1 MLRSRGRAVHNSA
14 AEDQIF
20 PARNGHDAAIYAF
33 GGSTFFVLLLVGA
46 GVVLSPKQA
55 SAVPSFARQTGQPCA
70 TCHTA
75 FPELTPYG
83 REFKLRG
90 YTAGGTRCG
99 NVAAQ
104 DAETQIPIAGMWTS
118 GFTHLQKGMP
128 PGPGATGNDNLAVG
142 QVSAFFGGQVYCN
155 IGAFIQGTYSRVDE
169 NVSLDL
175 TDLRY
180 ANTGKV
186 RGIDFAYGVTVNNSP
201 TVQDVWNTTPI
212 FSFPYIS
219 SDFAPS
225 PGAATM
231 IEGTFA
237 GRAGGTGGYVWI
249 NNLIYAE
256 FTAYQ
261 SFDPGTLTSLGL
273 DPGDGTPRFEAVAP
287 YWRVALEKTWDK
299 NSFMLGTFGM
309 FANLQPTV
317 GGGPMGDL
325 LAFPGITD
333 PFTDVGVDT
342 QYQYI
347 GDVHAFTFRASYIN
361 ENQRLNG
368 EFGAGASSNHTDEL
382 NSFKASASYI
392 YNHTITFTGGYF
404 NTWGTSDVLLF
415 TGAGFTTGS
424 PNSDGWTFDLA
435 YLPFSYGGPRIWP
448 WLNARIGI
456 TYTHYNRFDGSV
468 NNVDQTPGRTAQD
481 NDTTFVYTWVAF

>member
-1 MLRSRGRAVHNSA
+1 M
-14 AEDQIF
+14 
-20 PARNGHDAAIYAF
+20 
-33 GGSTFFVLLLVGA
+33 
-46 GVVLSPKQA
+46 
-55 SAVPSFARQTGQPCA
+55 PSFARQTGQPCA

-104 DAETQIPIAGMWTS
+104 DAETQIPISGMWTS
-118 GFTHLQKGMP
+118 EFTHLQKGLP
-128 PGPGATGNDNLAVG
+128 PGPGFTGNDNVAVG

-273 DPGDGTPRFEAVAP
+273 DPGDGTPRF
-287 YWRVALEKTWDK
+287 
-299 NSFMLGTFGM
+299 M
-309 FANLQPTV
+309 
-317 GGGPMGDL
+317 
-325 LAFPGITD
+325 
-333 PFTDVGVDT
+333 
-342 QYQYI
+342 
-347 GDVHAFTFRASYIN
+347 
-361 ENQRLNG
+361 
-368 EFGAGASSNHTDEL
+368 
-382 NSFKASASYI
+382 
-392 YNHTITFTGGYF
+392 
-404 NTWGTSDVLLF
+404 
-415 TGAGFTTGS
+415 
-424 PNSDGWTFDLA
+424 
-435 YLPFSYGGPRIWP
+435 GPRPIGALP
-448 WLNARIGI
+448 SKRRGTRIHSCSAPSACLQI
-456 TYTHYNRFDGSV
+456 FNPR
-468 NNVDQTPGRTAQD
+468 
-481 NDTTFVYTWVAF
+481 

>member
-1 MLRSRGRAVHNSA
+1 MLRSSCRAVHNSA
-14 AEDQIF
+14 AE

-33 GGSTFFVLLLVGA
+33 GGSTVFALLLVGA

-99 NVAAQ
+99 NVAAE

-118 GFTHLQKGMP
+118 GFTHLQKGIP
-128 PGPGATGNDNLAVG
+128 PGPGATGNDNLQVN
-142 QVSAFFGGQVYCN
+142 QVSAFFGGQIYCN
-155 IGAFIQGTYSRVDE
+155 FGAFIQGTYDRPGA
-169 NVSLDL
+169 NVSLDN

-186 RGIDFAYGVTVNNSP
+186 GGIGFVYGVTGNNNP
-201 TVQDVWNTTPI
+201 TVQDVWNTVPAWI
-212 FSFPYIS
+212 FPQLS
-219 SDFAPS
+219 SEFAPT
-225 PGAATM
+225 PAAATM
-231 IEGTFA
+231 LQGTFA
-237 GRAGGTGGYVWI
+237 GRAGGVGGYVWI
-249 NNLIYAE
+249 NNMIYAE

-273 DPGDGTPRFEAVAP
+273 DPGDGTPRFGGVAP

-299 NSFMLGTFGM
+299 NSLMFGTFGM
-309 FANLQPTV
+309 FADLQPTV
-317 GGGPMGDL
+317 GGGVPMGDL
-325 LAFPGITD
+325 LAFPGIMD

-342 QYQYI
+342 EYQYI
-347 GDVHAFTFRASYIN
+347 GDVHAFTLKASYIW
-361 ENQRLNG
+361 ERQKLNG
-368 EFGAGASSNHTDEL
+368 EFGAGASSNLIDTL
-382 NSFKASASYI
+382 NNFNVSANYV
-392 YNHTITFTGGYF
+392 YNHTISLTAAYF
-404 NTWGTSDVLLF
+404 NTWGTTDVLLNS
-415 TGAGFTTGS
+415 GFTTGS
-424 PNSDGWTFDLA
+424 PNSSGWTFDLA

-456 TYTHYNRFDGSV
+456 LYTHYNRFDGSV
-468 NNVDQTPGRTAQD
+468 NNVDFTPGLTAQD